1 MKQVSEYGKLRIKAY
16 IAKRYPYASDSFREL
31 KCKFLE
37 DRANRD
43 FNEE

>member
-1 MKQVSEYGKLRIKAY
+1 MKKVSEYGKLRIKAY
-16 IAKRYPYASDSFREL
+16 ITKRYPHASDTFKEL

-43 FNEE
+43 LNEE